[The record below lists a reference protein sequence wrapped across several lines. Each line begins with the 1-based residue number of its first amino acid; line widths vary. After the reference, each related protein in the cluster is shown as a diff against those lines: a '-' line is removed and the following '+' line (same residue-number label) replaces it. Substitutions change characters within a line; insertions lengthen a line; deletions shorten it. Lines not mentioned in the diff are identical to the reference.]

1 MPGYHNLINCTRNDD
16 NRGGVGLFAC
26 ENITFNVRDD
36 LSVFIPHI
44 FESLF
49 IEIGTSENNH
59 DKNIIGLIY
68 RPNTQPKVDID
79 IFSSTLQ
86 DIMDSINN
94 ENKSCLLMGDFNID
108 ILKYNLHNKTNDFVD
123 SIFGKVFLPQI
134 LKPTRITK
142 STATLID
149 HIYSNDIL
157 LNSASGIIIN
167 DVADHFGT
175 FHIIKNKS
183 KTIPV
188 KTIKKR
194 IFSKL

>member
-1 MPGYHNLINCTRNDD
+1 MMIT
-16 NRGGVGLFAC
+16 VGLFVS

-68 RPNTQPKVDID
+68 RPNTQPKADID

-86 DIMDSINN
+86 DIMDIINN
-94 ENKSCLLMGDFNID
+94 EKKSCLLMGDFNID
-108 ILKYNLHNKTNDFVD
+108 LLKYNLHNKTNDFVD
-123 SIFGKVFLPQI
+123 SIFGKGFLPQI
-134 LKPTRITK
+134 LKPTRITQ

-157 LNSASGIIIN
+157 SNSPR
-167 DVADHFGT
+167 
-175 FHIIKNKS
+175 S
-183 KTIPV
+183 KVSLVLVDI
-188 KTIKKR
+188 
-194 IFSKL
+194 